1 MSAYDPDTLNRLEA
15 AYKQGA
21 EILRKDDG
29 FDAEAF
35 ACCIFHTQRHES
47 VELIIEEAL
56 EKYRDA
62 RRLAPVTIETTA
74 DL

>member
-21 EILRKDDG
+21 EILRKDDS

-35 ACCIFHTQRHES
+35 ACCVFRTRRQES
-47 VELIIEEAL
+47 VQLIIEEAL
-56 EKYRDA
+56 EKY
-62 RRLAPVTIETTA
+62 
-74 DL
+74 